1 MKRFLALMLVFF
13 AGASAYAQIGLPPEN
28 TLQALPQAVQEGD
41 AYKMDGA
48 RFTLEARNNVLYEV
62 SGQAALTDAGTQSL
76 ATLVGAATG
85 YGESIATPLA
95 EFLGARAGELV
106 GQVRSSWRFKSLS
119 LRWTSLGDVSG
130 TPGTSGGDASGG
142 ATSGGAVSG
151 GAMSGLQ
158 ATFSLALQEVPTDLF
173 PVGTHTLGPSDAR
186 YVIREFSDFQ
196 CPFCAQYAT
205 QTLPGLKETLLSR
218 GDVRFEY
225 HDFPLQSIHANAVPA
240 AEAAECVVAAN
251 TPDAF
256 WTYHDAL
263 FERQQAW
270 AGLSDPTAYFVR
282 LAQDVGLE
290 TDGLEACIQNRT
302 FSSEI
307 EAAYQAAVTLGLRGT
322 PSVFVNGFRVE
333 NFNDPASYA
342 RAFSLVDAFSD
353 GGSGGVS
360 SGGDSGGIGGGTGGG
375 SN

>member
-1 MKRFLALMLVFF
+1 MKQGLVVMLTLFVS
-13 AGASAYAQIGLPPEN
+13 AGAYAQIGSPPEN
-28 TLQALPQAVQEGD
+28 TLQALGFQVTEEGG
-41 AYKMDGA
+41 AYRAGDTE
-48 RFTLEARNNVLYEV
+48 FSLETRNNVLYEV
-62 SGQAALTDAGTQSL
+62 SGETALTDAGTQSL

-85 YGESIATPLA
+85 YGESISTPLA
-95 EFLGARAGELV
+95 EFLGTRASELV
-106 GQVRSSWRFKSLS
+106 GQGPVKLAVQEFELT
-119 LRWTSLGDVSG
+119 LDVS
-130 TPGTSGGDASGG
+130 GDASGE
-142 ATSGGAVSG
+142 AVPS
-151 GAMSGLQ
+151 GAMSGGSGGDVSALQ
-158 ATFSLALQEVPTDLF
+158 TTFSLALQEVPTDLF

-270 AGLSDPTAYFVR
+270 AGLSDPASYFVR

-290 TDGLEACIQNRT
+290 TEGLEACIQNRT
-302 FSSEI
+302 YASEV
-307 EAAYQAAVTLGLRGT
+307 EAAYQAAVSLGLRGT

-333 NFNDPASYA
+333 NFNDPESYA
-342 RAFSLVDAFSD
+342 RAFDLVDAFSD
-353 GGSGGVS
+353 GGSGGSDSGGSSGAGGS
-360 SGGDSGGIGGGTGGG
+360 SGGDSSGG

>member
-41 AYKMDGA
+41 AYKIDAA

-106 GQVRSSWRFKSLS
+106 GQGPVKLAVQEFELTLDVS
-119 LRWTSLGDVSG
+119 GDVSG
-130 TPGTSGGDASGG
+130 TPEMSGEDASGG
-142 ATSGGAVSG
+142 ATSG

-240 AEAAECVVAAN
+240 AEAAECVTSVN

-270 AGLSDPTAYFVR
+270 SDLSDPTAYFVR

-302 FSSEI
+302 YASEV
-307 EAAYQAAVTLGLRGT
+307 EAAYDAAVSLGLRGT

-342 RAFSLVDAFSD
+342 RAFSLVDAFSGED
-353 GGSGGVS
+353 AGGSTS
-360 SGGDSGGIGGGTGGG
+360 EGTGGG
-375 SN
+375 ASGGSSGGSD

>member
-1 MKRFLALMLVFF
+1 M
-13 AGASAYAQIGLPPEN
+13 
-28 TLQALPQAVQEGD
+28 
-41 AYKMDGA
+41 
-48 RFTLEARNNVLYEV
+48 
-62 SGQAALTDAGTQSL
+62 
-76 ATLVGAATG
+76 
-85 YGESIATPLA
+85 
-95 EFLGARAGELV
+95 
-106 GQVRSSWRFKSLS
+106 
-119 LRWTSLGDVSG
+119 
-130 TPGTSGGDASGG
+130 SGG
-142 ATSGGAVSG
+142 AG
-151 GAMSGLQ
+151 SGLQ

-205 QTLPGLKETLLSR
+205 QTLPSLKETLLSR

-240 AEAAECVVAAN
+240 AEAAECVTAAN

-270 AGLSDPTAYFVR
+270 SGLSDPTAYFVR

-302 FSSEI
+302 YASEV
-307 EAAYQAAVTLGLRGT
+307 EAAYDAAVSLGLRGT

-342 RAFSLVDAFSD
+342 RAFSLVDAFSGED
-353 GGSGGVS
+353 AGEGVSGGA
-360 SGGDSGGIGGGTGGG
+360 GGGTGGG
-375 SN
+375 VSGGSSGGSD